1 MIVLQVLTSDDWPLW
16 RELRL
21 RALAE
26 APYAFGSRLDDWE
39 TADEGRWRE
48 RLDLA
53 DSRNLVARMDG
64 APVGMATGI
73 VVDGA
78 HELISMWVAPEARGV
93 GVGDELVAGVCKWA
107 RERGAREVRLDV
119 VQTNAPAIA
128 LYVRHGF
135 VDVGPAHDMGERAM
149 VKVL

>member
-1 MIVLQVLTSDDWPLW
+1 VIVLQVLASDDWPLW

-39 TADEGRWRE
+39 TADEERWRE

-53 DSRNLVARMDG
+53 DSRNLIARMGG
-64 APVGMATGI
+64 APVGMATGV
-73 VVDGA
+73 VVDGVY
-78 HELISMWVAPEARGV
+78 ELISMWVAPEARGV
-93 GVGDELVAGVCKWA
+93 GVGDALVAGVCEWA

-119 VQTNAPAIA
+119 VQTNAHAIA

-135 VDVGPAHDMGERAM
+135 VDVAPSHDVGERAM

>member
-1 MIVLQVLTSDDWPLW
+1 VIVLQALASDDWPLW

-39 TADEGRWRE
+39 TADEARWRE

-53 DSRNLVARMDG
+53 DSRNLIARVGG
-64 APVGMATGI
+64 APVGMATGV
-73 VVDGA
+73 VVDGVY
-78 HELISMWVAPEARGV
+78 ELISMWVAPEARGV
-93 GVGDELVAGVCKWA
+93 GVGDTLVVGVCEWA

-119 VQTNAPAIA
+119 VQTNAHAIA

-135 VDVGPAHDMGERAM
+135 VDAGPSRDVGERAM

>member
-1 MIVLQVLTSDDWPLW
+1 MIVLQVLASDDWPLW

-39 TADEGRWRE
+39 TADEERWCE

-53 DSRNLVARMDG
+53 DSRNLIARMGG
-64 APVGMATGI
+64 APVGMATGV
-73 VVDGA
+73 VVDGVY
-78 HELISMWVAPEARGV
+78 ELISMWVAPEARGV
-93 GVGDELVAGVCKWA
+93 GVGNALVAGVCEWA

-119 VQTNAPAIA
+119 VQTNAHAIA

-135 VDVGPAHDMGERAM
+135 VDVGPSRDVGERAM